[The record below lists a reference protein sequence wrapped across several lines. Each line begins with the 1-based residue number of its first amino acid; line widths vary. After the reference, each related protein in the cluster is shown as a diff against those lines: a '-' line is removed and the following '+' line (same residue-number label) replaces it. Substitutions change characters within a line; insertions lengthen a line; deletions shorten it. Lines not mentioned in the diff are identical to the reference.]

1 MIQGQSCL
9 FSNDGF
15 AFCGNSPV
23 LNPLPSIQ
31 NGTCAT
37 SQCPVNHPCGDAPC
51 VILNGLIACLHAL
64 SPVVQPTTTPTPT
77 IAPITAPSTV
87 VSAQNCPANNPCNFS
102 PCLLVNGV
110 LNCYCLPNTTG
121 PYCTPMAGK

>member
-1 MIQGQSCL
+1 MVQGQSCL

-77 IAPITAPSTV
+77 VAPITATSIA
-87 VSAQNCPANNPCNFS
+87 VSVCPFNHCNGS
-102 PCLLVNGV
+102 PCLFVNGV
-110 LNCYCLPNTTG
+110 SNCFCSSNTTG
-121 PYCTPMAGK
+121 PYCTPIAGK